1 MADHLL
7 LLMSLA
13 LSGSLMAVTVA
24 FFRTLL
30 KKRTP
35 RAFWYYLWLL
45 ALLRFLCP
53 LGTQQSLS
61 DRLME
66 RPAELWVTV
75 SEAEE
80 GRPVPEKEGAIT
92 IAGEG
97 DKSETKFWPYVL
109 AALWGL
115 GAITALAAR
124 YFGCRRRGNGPPV
137 NSKPDQ

>member
-35 RAFWYYLWLL
+35 RTFWYYLWLL

-75 SEAEE
+75 SEAGE

-97 DKSETKFWPYVL
+97 ENPETTLWPSGL
-109 AALWGL
+109 AAPWG
-115 GAITALAAR
+115 
-124 YFGCRRRGNGPPV
+124 
-137 NSKPDQ
+137 